1 MAFDLESYEPVQSRF
16 SRFIDWASTREQF
29 FAVVSEMLSTP
40 GADVCIMK
48 SSILCDGVVV
58 ATGHAEEVRG
68 AGNVNRTSHVEN
80 CETSSLGRCLSNFP
94 MHNFCGSDAT
104 KRPSKEEMGKV
115 VRMQPGAYAAP
126 SSHPS
131 TESGDGAS
139 DKQMNMIRAVS
150 KSMGILPP
158 SDLATFTKRQASAYI
173 DQLKNPQPDDQN
185 LSDEEPF

>member
-1 MAFDLESYEPVQSRF
+1 
-16 SRFIDWASTREQF
+16 
-29 FAVVSEMLSTP
+29 
-40 GADVCIMK
+40 
-48 SSILCDGVVV
+48 
-58 ATGHAEEVRG
+58 
-68 AGNVNRTSHVEN
+68 
-80 CETSSLGRCLSNFP
+80 

>member
-1 MAFDLESYEPVQSRF
+1 MAFDLDSYEPVQSRF

-29 FAVVSEMLSTP
+29 FAVVSEMLSAP

-94 MHNFCGSDAT
+94 MHNFCGSDAS